1 MKIKI
6 EISVGELLD
15 KISILTIKREKIKDP
30 QKLLDIEIEL
40 GFLEAQA
47 KYLESKGIKKYE
59 EFINKL
65 KLINTRLW
73 EIEDEIRIL
82 EKNQDFS
89 EKFISLDTSN
99 VTSEIEFEI
108 KYKNKIIDTQKNKIN
123 IFEDNLDDIFNS
135 RTFCLYEDLEK
146 LKKLNLGKGGS
157 LENAIV
163 V

>member
-30 QKLLDIEIEL
+30 QKLLDIEKEL
-40 GFLEAQA
+40 GFLEAHA
-47 KYLESKGIKKYE
+47 KDLESKGIKKYE

-89 EKFISLDTSN
+89 EKFISLARDVYFTN
-99 VTSEIEFEI
+99 DKRFLYKNEINNFYGSEINEVKEYVD
-108 KYKNKIIDTQKNKIN
+108 YKSN
-123 IFEDNLDDIFNS
+123 E
-135 RTFCLYEDLEK
+135 
-146 LKKLNLGKGGS
+146 
-157 LENAIV
+157 
-163 V
+163 

>member
-30 QKLLDIEIEL
+30 QKLLDIEKEL
-40 GFLEAQA
+40 SFLEAHA
-47 KYLESKGIKKYE
+47 KDLESKGIKKYE

-82 EKNQDFS
+82 EKNHDFS
-89 EKFISLDTSN
+89 EKFISLALT
-99 VTSEIEFEI
+99 
-108 KYKNKIIDTQKNKIN
+108 
-123 IFEDNLDDIFNS
+123 
-135 RTFCLYEDLEK
+135 DLSK
-146 LKKLNLGKGGS
+146 LHSG
-157 LENAIV
+157 AIV
-163 V
+163 SLGITEQIFLNWQKKQNK